1 MSAVRLS
8 ISDNGQGIPPDLVPE
23 LFERF
28 ARGDSSRSRSAG
40 STGLGLAI
48 VKAVVTAHHGTVSVE
63 SHPGQT
69 TFTIVLPRL
78 LETADAGDA
87 QDARDGQ
94 PDTPGVHAPSP

>member
-1 MSAVRLS
+1 
-8 ISDNGQGIPPDLVPE
+8 VPE

-48 VKAVVTAHHGTVSVE
+48 VKAVVAAHHGTVSVD

-78 LETADAGDA
+78 VESSDDRN
-87 QDARDGQ
+87 DQ
-94 PDTPGVHAPSP
+94 PGTWAPSISQ